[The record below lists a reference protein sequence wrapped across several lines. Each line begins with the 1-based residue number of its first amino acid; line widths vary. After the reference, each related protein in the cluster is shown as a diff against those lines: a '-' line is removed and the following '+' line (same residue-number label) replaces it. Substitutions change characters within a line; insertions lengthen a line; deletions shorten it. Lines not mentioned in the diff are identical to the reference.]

1 MNRPTQILKLP
12 VGDAPD
18 WETSTFAGAELKA
31 VDERCET
38 LFFVSSREKWLRSSF
53 PKFSTR
59 SRGGKQPDVV
69 PPPHTMYN
77 RGRCTLEI
85 GPHVFMDTTVFE
97 VHYHP
102 VSVPV
107 APPTTFVYQSM
118 PSGSWQSNPQS
129 SQASE
134 TTSTALPT
142 STPLL
147 ASLPSTLHVTQTL
160 VSQVNQA
167 AASNPTLANLLQ
179 LAVAG
184 KASPDQLKT
193 LGLLIQSLASSP
205 SAAVDSTQPSTD
217 PARSTAR
224 ADSVTPTLPTTS
236 QYQLQTPTRD
246 FDLVLEFRENPADR
260 WTFPRGP
267 SKCEF
272 VTLPGISGPFG
283 DVILTTAVPFTALN
297 AAAGQGAEGVSE
309 TQTIPKQV
317 IAFRFRSA
325 GSAVWDTI
333 SRWVGPNLEE
343 NCKVLSSI
351 KPLERKYLAHRL
363 PEGPELSQI
372 QNAAVPSYS
381 MKPIKPATESSRSR
395 RKTVRRSVADGNAQG
410 SPTAKRK
417 RPTQNK
423 NQIEPSRI
431 ACHSCGQ
438 SEVPLIQAGRYCRP
452 CVNDGRVP
460 SPGEPAAASDLP
472 AARKPDQ
479 HLPQPTAQPTTA
491 ATMVPSTDSNANVVD
506 DPNT

>member
-1 MNRPTQILKLP
+1 
-12 VGDAPD
+12 
-18 WETSTFAGAELKA
+18 
-31 VDERCET
+31 
-38 LFFVSSREKWLRSSF
+38 
-53 PKFSTR
+53 
-59 SRGGKQPDVV
+59 
-69 PPPHTMYN
+69 MYN

-102 VSVPV
+102 VPVPV
-107 APPTTFVYQSM
+107 ASPTTFVYQSM

-129 SQASE
+129 SQANE

-217 PARSTAR
+217 PTRSTAH
-224 ADSVTPTLPTTS
+224 
-236 QYQLQTPTRD
+236 

-283 DVILTTAVPFTALN
+283 DIILTTA
-297 AAAGQGAEGVSE
+297 GAEGVSE
-309 TQTIPKQV
+309 IQTIPRQV
-317 IAFRFRSA
+317 IAFRFKSA

-333 SRWVGPNLEE
+333 SRWVGPNIEE

-351 KPLERKYLAHRL
+351 KPLERKYLGAQT
-363 PEGPELSQI
+363 PGGPRAFTNPNQ
-372 QNAAVPSYS
+372 AAVPSYS

-395 RKTVRRSVADGNAQG
+395 RKTVRRSVADSNVPG

-423 NQIEPSRI
+423 NQIEPPRI

-438 SEVPLIQAGRYCRP
+438 SEVPLIQGGRYCRP
-452 CVNDGRVP
+452 CVNDGR
-460 SPGEPAAASDLP
+460 EPVATSDLP
-472 AARKPDQ
+472 AARKVDQ
-479 HLPQPTAQPTTA
+479 HLLQPTPQPATT
-491 ATMVPSTDSNANVVD
+491 ATMVPSTDSNANAID

>member
-1 MNRPTQILKLP
+1 MKASLVILQ
-12 VGDAPD
+12 
-18 WETSTFAGAELKA
+18 SLKQ
-31 VDERCET
+31 
-38 LFFVSSREKWLRSSF
+38 SREKWLRSTF

-85 GPHVFMDTTVFE
+85 GPHVFTDTTVFE

-102 VSVPV
+102 VAVPV
-107 APPTTFVYQSM
+107 TPPTTFVYQSV
-118 PSGSWQSNPQS
+118 PSGSWQLNPQS
-129 SQASE
+129 SQANE

-205 SAAVDSTQPSTD
+205 SATVDSTQPSTD
-217 PARSTAR
+217 PAPSKAH
-224 ADSVTPTLPTTS
+224 ADSGTPTLPTTS

-272 VTLPGISGPFG
+272 VTLPGISGAFG
-283 DVILTTAVPFTALN
+283 DIILTTAIPFTALN
-297 AAAGQGAEGVSE
+297 ATQGVEGVSE

-317 IAFRFRSA
+317 VAFRFKSA

-333 SRWVGPNLEE
+333 SRWVGPNIEE
-343 NCKVLSSI
+343 NCKILSSI
-351 KPLERKYLAHRL
+351 KPQERKFLAHRL

-372 QNAAVPSYS
+372 QNAAIPSYS
-381 MKPIKPATESSRSR
+381 MKPIKPATENNKSR
-395 RKTVRRSVADGNAQG
+395 RKTVRRSVADGHAQG

-423 NQIEPSRI
+423 NQMEPPRI

-438 SEVPLIQAGRYCRP
+438 SEVPLIQGGRYCRP
-452 CVNDGRVP
+452 CINDGRV
-460 SPGEPAAASDLP
+460 SKPGEPAITSDLP
-472 AARKPDQ
+472 AARKADQ
-479 HLPQPTAQPTTA
+479 HLLQPTSQPATA
-491 ATMVPSTDSNANVVD
+491 ATMVPPAGNNENSID